1 MRKNTEES
9 IESVDRGQDGPSG
22 GDRGGDRP
30 RRSGGSDRPK
40 PQKRGDGQLRPLE
53 IVVVDGDVERAIHA
67 LKREVGKEG
76 ILKALKRKRY
86 YEKPSEA
93 RKRKQ
98 REAVRRRRRAER
110 RTRK

>member
-1 MRKNTEES
+1 M
-9 IESVDRGQDGPSG
+9 
-22 GDRGGDRP
+22 
-30 RRSGGSDRPK
+30 
-40 PQKRGDGQLRPLE
+40 
-53 IVVVDGDVERAIHA
+53 DGDVERAIRA

>member
-1 MRKNTEES
+1 MEQRRTDENLEAVD
-9 IESVDRGQDGPSG
+9 VDRNGD
-22 GDRGGDRP
+22 GDRGDRGDRP
-30 RRSGGSDRPK
+30 RRGGDRRGPPK
-40 PQKRGDGQLRPLE
+40 SRDGALRPLE
-53 IVVVDGDVERAIHA
+53 VVVVEGDVERAIRA

-110 RTRK
+110 RVRK

>member
-1 MRKNTEES
+1 MRNPE
-9 IESVDRGQDGPSG
+9 DNDNNDM
-22 GDRGGDRP
+22 GDRGADMGDRGDRGDRP
-30 RRSGGSDRPK
+30 RRTGKP
-40 PQKRGDGQLRPLE
+40 PQKRGDGSLRPLE
-53 IVVVDGDVERAIHA
+53 IVVVDGDVERAIRA

-110 RTRK
+110 RVRK